1 MEESQAKQLFIDL
14 FGKEF
19 KIYGLLV
26 KLVNVHYGEV
36 KNSNK
41 TYYFIFEIT
50 NPNDV
55 SYYSLPFKWE
65 IDEMLTDF
73 SKYVDVKTRPEVYF
87 DTNQG
92 DLYFNLEKTK
102 EIERS
107 FKKVGTIKFTTG
119 TPFIGYNRYELKIE
133 SVGYKKG
140 YNYENIWLENIA
152 KPISATKNGEPCEID
167 EVILQYYEEFLPS
180 KETYWESENL
190 YQHLDQVLST
200 IPSLTSIFCIN
211 SLFSICSHIFKN
223 CP

>member
-1 MEESQAKQLFIDL
+1 VEKSQAKQLFIDL

-119 TPFIGYNRYELKIE
+119 TPFIGYNRYELKIK

-152 KPISATKNGEPCEID
+152 KPISATKNGEPCDLD
-167 EVILQYYEEFLPS
+167 EAILQYYEEFLPQQ
-180 KETYWESENL
+180 ETYWESENL

-200 IPSLTSIFCIN
+200 IPSIGNNDILLEYSTT
-211 SLFSICSHIFKN
+211 LFRK
-223 CP
+223 

>member
-200 IPSLTSIFCIN
+200 IPSIGNNDILLEYSTT
-211 SLFSICSHIFKN
+211 LFRK
-223 CP
+223 

>member
-19 KIYGLLV
+19 EIYGLLV
-26 KLVNVHYGEV
+26 KLISVHYGEV

-41 TYYFIFEIT
+41 TYYFSFEIT

-73 SKYVDVKTRPEVYF
+73 SKYVDVKTKSEIYF

-102 EIERS
+102 EIESS
-107 FKKVGTIKFTTG
+107 FKKVDTIKFTTG
-119 TPFIGYNRYELKIE
+119 TPFIGYKRYELKIK

-152 KPISATKNGEPCEID
+152 KPISATKNNEPCDID
-167 EVILQYYEEFLPS
+167 EVILQYREEFLPS
-180 KETYWESENL
+180 NETYWESENL
-190 YQHLDQVLST
+190 YQDLDQVLSS
-200 IPSLTSIFCIN
+200 IPSIGNNDILLEYST
-211 SLFSICSHIFKN
+211 SLFRK
-223 CP
+223 

>member
-107 FKKVGTIKFTTG
+107 FKKVDTIKFTTG

-200 IPSLTSIFCIN
+200 IPSIGNNDILLEYSTT
-211 SLFSICSHIFKN
+211 LFRK
-223 CP
+223 

>member
-14 FGKEF
+14 LGKEF

-55 SYYSLPFKWE
+55 SYYSLPFEWE
-65 IDEMLTDF
+65 INEMLTDF
-73 SKYVDVKTRPEVYF
+73 SKYVDVKTKSEIYF

-92 DLYFNLEKTK
+92 DLYFNQEKTK

-107 FKKVGTIKFTTG
+107 FKKVDTIKFTTG
-119 TPFIGYNRYELKIE
+119 TPFIGYKRYELKIK

-140 YNYENIWLENIA
+140 YNYENIWLENII
-152 KPISATKNGEPCEID
+152 KPISATKNGEPCDID
-167 EVILQYYEEFLPS
+167 EVILQYREEFLPS
-180 KETYWESENL
+180 KETYWESEHL
-190 YQHLDQVLST
+190 YQDLDQVLSS
-200 IPSLTSIFCIN
+200 IPSIGNNDILLEYST
-211 SLFSICSHIFKN
+211 SLFRK
-223 CP
+223 

>member
-73 SKYVDVKTRPEVYF
+73 SKYVDVKTKSEIYF

-92 DLYFNLEKTK
+92 DLYFNIEKTK

-107 FKKVGTIKFTTG
+107 FKKVDTIKFTTG
-119 TPFIGYNRYELKIE
+119 TPFIGYKRYELKIE

-140 YNYENIWLENIA
+140 YNYENIWLENVV
-152 KPISATKNGEPCEID
+152 KPISATKNGEPCDID
-167 EVILQYYEEFLPS
+167 EVISQYFEEFLPS
-180 KETYWESENL
+180 KETYWESEHL
-190 YQHLDQVLST
+190 YQDLDQVLSS
-200 IPSLTSIFCIN
+200 IPSIGGNDILLEYST
-211 SLFSICSHIFKN
+211 SLFRK
-223 CP
+223 

>member
-26 KLVNVHYGEV
+26 KLISVHYGEV
-36 KNSNK
+36 KKPNK
-41 TYYFIFEIT
+41 TYYFSFEIT
-50 NPNDV
+50 NSNDV
-55 SYYSLPFKWE
+55 SYYYLPFKWE

-73 SKYVDVKTRPEVYF
+73 SKYVDVKTKPEVYF

-119 TPFIGYNRYELKIE
+119 TPFIGYKRYELKIE

-140 YNYENIWLENIA
+140 YNYENIWLENIV

-167 EVILQYYEEFLPS
+167 EVILQYYEEFLPQQ
-180 KETYWESENL
+180 ETYWESENL

-200 IPSLTSIFCIN
+200 IPSIGNNDILLEYSTT
-211 SLFSICSHIFKN
+211 LLRK
-223 CP
+223 